1 MCWAGEIVW
10 KRAPAKMGKKKN
22 LHAQIYGKAYKPAPV
37 KKMLANAQAA
47 APQRPGAAD
56 STAAVPIA
64 EGAPPPPARPAPRQ
78 RGRPRKNPLAPDA
91 AMKREDS
98 VNNTNAIVKVL
109 LRSLKDHNK
118 PMATVNNGFARG
130 LKPDTIVAGFRHE
143 GQLMFAVKF
152 KNRKLPELISS
163 MELKL
168 RAPSLLIQY
177 YVTNLQ
183 YPHNE

>member
-1 MCWAGEIVW
+1 
-10 KRAPAKMGKKKN
+10 MGKKKN

-37 KKMLANAQAA
+37 KKMPANAEAD
-47 APQRPGAAD
+47 APQRPGAAA
-56 STAAVPIA
+56 STAAVSATAAPIA
-64 EGAPPPPARPAPRQ
+64 EGTQPQPARPTPRQ

>member
-1 MCWAGEIVW
+1 
-10 KRAPAKMGKKKN
+10 MGKKKSKLQSLFGARITAAKRMPMN
-22 LHAQIYGKAYKPAPV
+22 P
-37 KKMLANAQAA
+37 KK
-47 APQRPGAAD
+47 AD
-56 STAAVPIA
+56 STRIEAAPVSSVPGADSIA
-64 EGAPPPPARPAPRQ
+64 APCAGLERPVPRQ
-78 RGRPRKNPLAPDA
+78 RGRPRKNPLGPEVTV
-91 AMKREDS
+91 KREES

-118 PMATVNNGFARG
+118 PMATANNGFARG

-183 YPHNE
+183 YPHHECN